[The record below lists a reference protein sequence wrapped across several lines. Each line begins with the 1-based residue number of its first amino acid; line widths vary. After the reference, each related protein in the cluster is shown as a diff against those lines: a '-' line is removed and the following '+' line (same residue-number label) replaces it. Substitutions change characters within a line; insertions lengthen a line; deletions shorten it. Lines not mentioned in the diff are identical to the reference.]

1 MGKERYETG
10 LKMRR
15 KVLGEDYV
23 AQNLGTADSFNKAFQ
38 EVVTEFAWGGAWS
51 REGLDLKT
59 RSLIVMSVLTALGR
73 GHEFKL
79 HFRGAI
85 NNGATLEELR
95 EALIQVSLYAGMPAG
110 VEGFRL
116 GREVLNDMG
125 ITPDPAE

>member
-1 MGKERYETG
+1 MGNERYEKG

-23 AQNLGTADSFNKAFQ
+23 TQNLGTADSFNKPFQ
-38 EVVTEFAWGGAWS
+38 EVVTEFAWGGPWS

-79 HFRGAI
+79 HFRGAL
-85 NNGATLEELR
+85 NNGATLEEIR
-95 EALIQVSLYAGMPAG
+95 EALIHVSLYAGMPAG

-125 ITPDPAE
+125 IVPDPAE